1 MRIILGIGRRFPSLD
16 SQSTVNGHTRQAI
29 GSSWIPISFW
39 DRYVPKLLTI
49 KCAET
54 LQMDLLA
61 ALPAS
66 IPLVLPSTTLAEV
79 RHRSLPLYNRLQQL
93 ITEEDRHV
101 WVFWNEQRR
110 ETATK
115 VEYSAVGVDEDGEE
129 EEEKPDV
136 AGRERES
143 VNDRND
149 RGELSLTRRKRQI
162 LTPAP
167 SNPTYPPIL
176 RNPPHVPAPVARRSS
191 PATCT
196 PDRRPGK
203 QAKGPGYGLV
213 SDVDAGIRRWVAG

>member
-1 MRIILGIGRRFPSLD
+1 MIFLVGMKDVKSVQFTLGIERRFPPLG
-16 SQSTVNGHTRQAI
+16 SQSTGNGHTRQVI
-29 GSSWIPISFW
+29 GSSWIPTSFW
-39 DRYVPKLLTI
+39 DRYVLAITERSR
-49 KCAET
+49 AET

-115 VEYSAVGVDEDGEE
+115 VEYSAAGVDEDGEE
-129 EEEKPDV
+129 EEEKPEV
-136 AGRERES
+136 VGRERES

-149 RGELSLTRRKRQI
+149 RGEL
-162 LTPAP
+162 P
-167 SNPTYPPIL
+167 
-176 RNPPHVPAPVARRSS
+176 
-191 PATCT
+191 
-196 PDRRPGK
+196 
-203 QAKGPGYGLV
+203 
-213 SDVDAGIRRWVAG
+213 